1 MTLLLNWKT
10 PISANCFY
18 LASWDMLLV
27 CAFVAGCFYIFV
39 VFDNLVCWFLL
50 ISIVDR
56 AFVARGPAESGNR
69 RQWSYP
75 AGHWADGEAAQRVG
89 CCAAELPGLRRDADR
104 TDSRTWTAWWLGL
117 DAGKRLCVSS
127 VCPGSRSGIKVYTIH
142 KRCWCPVPWY
152 SARHQ
157 SKLEGRGLGDSMSHG
172 VPVYLL
178 AYARISFTAW
188 RQRQMCINNLPR
200 VILER
205 KPVGIEPAISNL
217 ESNALITA
225 CC

>member
-1 MTLLLNWKT
+1 VGSAGSGPIQLDTEQMAKLRSELDVVQQNCQVFGEMLTEQT
-10 PISANCFY
+10 PGHEQPDDWALMQVSIS
-18 LASWDMLLV
+18 
-27 CAFVAGCFYIFV
+27 
-39 VFDNLVCWFLL
+39 
-50 ISIVDR
+50 
-56 AFVARGPAESGNR
+56 
-69 RQWSYP
+69 
-75 AGHWADGEAAQRVG
+75 
-89 CCAAELPGLRRDADR
+89 
-104 TDSRTWTAWWLGL
+104 
-117 DAGKRLCVSS
+117 VSS
-127 VCPGSRSGIKVYTIH
+127 VCLGSRSGIKVYTIH